1 MLCSWLF
8 KLSGS
13 VSEVCDLLGIEAQS
27 LEQCLCSRRIT
38 TGSTGEQFM
47 KPCSTSECVERRDCI
62 AKLVYSRY
70 DFSLE
75 FDYRIEV
82 CARPLRTTEYWPK
95 LPPPPTPSPSLPWWG
110 DLKSYFPCVSYTRAY
125 FLFIYFPRLFD
136 WIVNFINISIKAP
149 PDSKHS
155 FIGKSRQK
163 IIIIVLK
170 FFPIWK

>member
-1 MLCSWLF
+1 MLCSLLF

-75 FDYRIEV
+75 FDYRIAA
-82 CARPLRTTEYWPK
+82 CARCLRTTDLSFSPT
-95 LPPPPTPSPSLPWWG
+95 PPPPLSLPWWG
-110 DLKSYFPCVSYTRAY
+110 DLKSYFTCVSYTSAH

>member
-1 MLCSWLF
+1 MLCSLLF
-8 KLSGS
+8 KLSVS
-13 VSEVCDLLGIEAQS
+13 VSEVCDLLGTEAQS

-75 FDYRIEV
+75 FDYRIAA
-82 CARPLRTTEYWPK
+82 CARCHRTTDLSFPH
-95 LPPPPTPSPSLPWWG
+95 PPTPSLPWRG
-110 DLKSYFPCVSYTRAY
+110 DLKSYFTCVSYTSAH

-136 WIVNFINISIKAP
+136 WIVNFINISIRAP

-155 FIGKSRQK
+155 FIGKNR
-163 IIIIVLK
+163 
-170 FFPIWK
+170 

>member
-1 MLCSWLF
+1 MLCSLLF
-8 KLSGS
+8 KLSVS
-13 VSEVCDLLGIEAQS
+13 VSEVCDLLGTEAQS

-82 CARPLRTTEYWPK
+82 CARRLRTTEY
-95 LPPPPTPSPSLPWWG
+95 
-110 DLKSYFPCVSYTRAY
+110 
-125 FLFIYFPRLFD
+125 
-136 WIVNFINISIKAP
+136 
-149 PDSKHS
+149 
-155 FIGKSRQK
+155 
-163 IIIIVLK
+163 
-170 FFPIWK
+170 

>member
-1 MLCSWLF
+1 MLCSLLF

-13 VSEVCDLLGIEAQS
+13 VSEVYDLLGTEAQS

-62 AKLVYSRY
+62 AKLIYSRY

-75 FDYRIEV
+75 FDYRIN
-82 CARPLRTTEYWPK
+82 CARCLRTTDISFPH
-95 LPPPPTPSPSLPWWG
+95 PPPPPSLPWWG
-110 DLKSYFPCVSYTRAY
+110 DLKSYFPYVSYTRAY

-136 WIVNFINISIKAP
+136 WIVNFINISIRAP

-155 FIGKSRQK
+155 FIGKNR
-163 IIIIVLK
+163 
-170 FFPIWK
+170 

>member
-1 MLCSWLF
+1 MLCSLLF

-13 VSEVCDLLGIEAQS
+13 VSEVCDLLGTEAQS

-75 FDYRIEV
+75 FDYRIKA
-82 CARPLRTTEYWPK
+82 CARCLRTTDLSFPH
-95 LPPPPTPSPSLPWWG
+95 PPPPHQLTLMRWPKKLFSV
-110 DLKSYFPCVSYTRAY
+110 CVLHTRL
-125 FLFIYFPRLFD
+125 FFIYLLSQIVRL
-136 WIVNFINISIKAP
+136 
-149 PDSKHS
+149 DSKLHKHFYQS
-155 FIGKSRQK
+155 TARFKT
-163 IIIIVLK
+163 
-170 FFPIWK
+170 FFHR